1 VSALDGRRS
10 VKDLLVAQG
19 KLGSDVVAAKV
30 GGEVRDLHTLVAAD
44 AQPEPIR
51 KSDPEALRV
60 LRHSTAHILADA
72 VQTLFPGTQVTFGP
86 AVENGF
92 YYDFDRPEGPFTE
105 EDLPKIEAQMRKVVG
120 ANRPFVRE
128 EIDRDAAKAL
138 FEKMGEKY
146 KREHIDDIPE
156 GEILT
161 LYRHGDWVDLC
172 EGPHVPATG
181 AVGAFKLTTV
191 AGAYWRGDAK
201 NRMLSRIYGTAF
213 FSKQDLDE
221 YLRRLEE
228 AKKRDHRRIG
238 KDLDLYSI
246 DEVIGGGLVL
256 WHPKGAFVRY
266 VIEEFWRRAHL
277 DNGYQLVSSPHVAR
291 VGLWEKS
298 GHTGFYA
305 DRMYAPMDVEGTPY
319 IVKPMNCPF
328 HITIFNDRLRSY
340 RDLPFRWAELGTV
353 YRFEQSG
360 ELHGLLRVRGFTQ
373 DDAHLFIRPEQIEEE
388 LTRVVRF
395 VLAILRAFGFND
407 FAIELST
414 RPDKFVGEIANWDRA
429 EAALAAAVRATG
441 LPYGM
446 DPGGGAFYGPK
457 IDIKIKDCLGRAWQ
471 CSTVQLDYNLP
482 ERLGMEFVGE
492 DGKRH
497 RPVMIHR
504 ALLGSMERFFA
515 VLVEHYAGAFPMWL
529 APEQVTV
536 VTVGE
541 AHAPYAREVVAALV
555 AAGLRVGLDDSSSKL
570 GAKIRGAVLQKVPV
584 VVVIGD
590 KEVASRGVSPRAR
603 DAGEAKGEP
612 GGPEPLD
619 SFVQRMVA
627 EARPP
632 RLEM

>member
-1 VSALDGRRS
+1 MSALDGRRT
-10 VKDLLVAQG
+10 VKDLLAAQG
-19 KLGSDVVAAKV
+19 TLGSDVVAAKV
-30 GGEVRDLHTLVAAD
+30 AGEIRDLHTLVAPD
-44 AQPEPIR
+44 ARPEPIR
-51 KSDPEALRV
+51 KSDPEALAV

-86 AVENGF
+86 AVDSGF

-105 EDLPKIEAQMRKVVG
+105 EDLPKIEAQMRKIVG
-120 ANRPFVRE
+120 GNRPFVRE
-128 EIDRDAAKAL
+128 EVDRDAARAL
-138 FEKMGEKY
+138 FEGKGEKY
-146 KREHIDDIPE
+146 KREHIDSIPE

-221 YLRRLEE
+221 HLRRLEE

-238 KDLDLYSI
+238 KDLDLFSI

-256 WHPKGAFVRY
+256 WHPKGALIRY
-266 VIEEFWRRAHL
+266 VMEEFWRRAHL
-277 DNGYQLVSSPHVAR
+277 EHGYQLVSSPHVAR
-291 VGLWEKS
+291 TTLWQKS
-298 GHTGFYA
+298 GHTEFYA

-328 HITIFNDRLRSY
+328 HVTIFKDRLRSY
-340 RDLPFRWAELGTV
+340 RELPLRWAELGTV

-373 DDAHLFIRPEQIEEE
+373 DDAHLFIRPEHIEVE
-388 LTRVVRF
+388 LARVVKF
-395 VLAILRAFGFND
+395 VLAILRAFGFSD

-414 RPDKFVGEIANWDRA
+414 RPDKFVGEVESWDRA
-429 EAALAAAVRATG
+429 EVALAAAVRDTG
-441 LPYGM
+441 LPFGT
-446 DPGGGAFYGPK
+446 DAGGGAFYGPK

-471 CSTVQLDYNLP
+471 CSTVQLDFNLP
-482 ERLGMEFVGE
+482 ERFEMEFVAE

-515 VLVEHYAGAFPMWL
+515 VLVEHHAGAFPMWL

-541 AHAPYAREVVAALV
+541 AHAAYAGEVVAALR
-555 AAGLRVGLDDSSSKL
+555 AAGLRVGIDDSSAKL
-570 GAKIRGAVLQKVPV
+570 GAKIRGAVMQKVPV
-584 VVVIGD
+584 VAVIGD
-590 KEVASRGVSPRAR
+590 KEVAGRGVSPRAR
-603 DAGEAKGEP
+603 DAEGGKGDG

-619 SFVQRMVA
+619 GFVQRMVE

>member
-1 VSALDGRRS
+1 VSALDGRRT
-10 VKDLLVAQG
+10 VKDLLAAQG
-19 KLGSDVVAAKV
+19 TLGSDVVAARV
-30 GGEVRDLHTLVAAD
+30 GGEIRDLHTLVSAD
-44 AQPEPIR
+44 ARPEPIR
-51 KSDPEALRV
+51 KSDPEALAV

-72 VQTLFPGTQVTFGP
+72 VQTLYPGTQVTFGP
-86 AVENGF
+86 AVDSGF

-120 ANRPFVRE
+120 GNRPFVRE
-128 EIDRDAAKAL
+128 EVDRDAARAL
-138 FEKMGEKY
+138 FEGKGEKY
-146 KREHIDDIPE
+146 KREHIDSIPE

-228 AKKRDHRRIG
+228 AKKRDHRRLG
-238 KDLDLYSI
+238 KDLDLFSI

-256 WHPKGAFVRY
+256 WHPKGALIRY

-277 DNGYQLVSSPHVAR
+277 EHGYQFVSSPHVAR
-291 VGLWEKS
+291 TTLWQKS
-298 GHTGFYA
+298 GHTEFYA

-328 HITIFNDRLRSY
+328 HVTIYKDRLRSY
-340 RDLPFRWAELGTV
+340 RELPLRWAELGTV

-373 DDAHLFIRPEQIEEE
+373 DDAHLFIRPEHIEAE
-388 LTRVVRF
+388 LAEVVRF
-395 VLAILRAFGFND
+395 VLAILRAFGFSD
-407 FAIELST
+407 FAIELSG
-414 RPDKFVGEIANWDRA
+414 RPDKYVGAIESWDRA
-429 EAALAAAVRATG
+429 EAALAAAVRETG
-441 LPYGM
+441 LPFGT
-446 DPGGGAFYGPK
+446 DPTGGAFYGPK
-457 IDIKIKDCLGRAWQ
+457 IDIKIKDCLGREWQ
-471 CSTVQLDYNLP
+471 CSTVQLDFNLP
-482 ERLGMEFVGE
+482 ERFEMEYVAE

-504 ALLGSMERFFA
+504 ALLGSIERFFA

-541 AHAPYAREVVAALV
+541 AHAPYAQEVVAALK
-555 AAGLRVGLDDSSSKL
+555 AAGLRVGLDDSAAKL
-570 GAKIRGAVLQKVPV
+570 GAKIRGAVMQKVPV
-584 VVVIGD
+584 VAVIGD
-590 KEVASRGVSPRAR
+590 REVLGRGVSPRAR
-603 DAGEAKGEP
+603 GAEGGKGE
-612 GGPEPLD
+612 GAGPESLE
-619 SFVQRMVA
+619 SFVQRMVG